1 MGSTCTCA
9 HRIRMS
15 EAQNACLRV
24 CLIALSFDGSGMHTT
39 AACCEYL
46 RRRRVKTIKESV
58 ESCPLNLVARHS
70 ILLWEAISNLRE
82 KAVAAGNQLGVGDCV
97 VY

>member
-58 ESCPLNLVARHS
+58 ESCPLNFIARRR
-70 ILLWEAISNLRE
+70 ILPMTCKKMSEVDAQLRANCD
-82 KAVAAGNQLGVGDCV
+82 K
-97 VY
+97 